1 MLYNSEDYLLLYS
14 IDNFEYFYI
23 FRILLLILIDKFDE
37 KILNEF

>member
-23 FRILLLILIDKFDE
+23 FKILLLILIDKFDE

>member
-1 MLYNSEDYLLLYS
+1 MLYNSEDYLSLYS

-23 FRILLLILIDKFDE
+23 FKILLLILIDKFDE